1 MNSHPI
7 PHSATTA
14 SVAFAGMSLRDLAP
28 QLSDML
34 ADKDWSTACQD
45 DIRLRDLLVR
55 MQDDPAIAAAPPPP
69 GIALLAA
76 AYADFRSFRRDRAA
90 CVDEAGIGTLQATPD
105 EWLRLCLRLR
115 QHASAQQDRMFADYR
130 LEGDR
135 FHIS

>member
-1 MNSHPI
+1 MNSHPN
-7 PHSATTA
+7 PHPATIA
-14 SVAFAGMSLRDLAP
+14 RAAFAGMSLRDLAP
-28 QLSDML
+28 QLFDML
-34 ADKDWSTACQD
+34 ADKDWGPACQD
-45 DIRLRDLLVR
+45 DGRLRDLLVR

-76 AYADFRSFRRDRAA
+76 AYADFRHFRHDWAA
-90 CVDEAGIGTLQATPD
+90 RLDEADTHALDATPD

-115 QHASAQQDRMFADYR
+115 QLASAQQGRMFADYR